1 VTGHIPP
8 PGQLEELKRQL
19 DSMSDE
25 QKEYE
30 VMKLVETM
38 DKLVDQGMIA
48 PGTIGED
55 GRPTT
60 TSGEA
65 CCRVD

>member
-1 VTGHIPP
+1 
-8 PGQLEELKRQL
+8 
-19 DSMSDE
+19 MSDE

-30 VMKLVETM
+30 VMKLVEAM

-55 GRPTT
+55 GRPRQVKHIAELIKDVKEEKEGNDT
-60 TSGEA
+60 
-65 CCRVD
+65 DDD

>member
-1 VTGHIPP
+1 
-8 PGQLEELKRQL
+8 
-19 DSMSDE
+19 MSDE